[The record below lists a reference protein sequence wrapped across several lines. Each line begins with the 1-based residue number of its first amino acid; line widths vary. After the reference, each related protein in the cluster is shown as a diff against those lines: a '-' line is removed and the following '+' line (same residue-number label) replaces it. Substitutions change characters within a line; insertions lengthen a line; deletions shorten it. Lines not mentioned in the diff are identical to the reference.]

1 MDFKTG
7 DGLLIPVYQNVS
19 YCDNNASA
27 SAEYHKYNR
36 STNVKRKENLTMKF
50 RTIRKFYD
58 WQEKKEYQ
66 KNDIFESS
74 SRVKVDRLIMA
85 GYLDRINLEV
95 NPLDLSQLSIPV
107 EHRKRGRPPL
117 AEHGKVERAVL

>member
-1 MDFKTG
+1 
-7 DGLLIPVYQNVS
+7 
-19 YCDNNASA
+19 
-27 SAEYHKYNR
+27 
-36 STNVKRKENLTMKF
+36 MKF